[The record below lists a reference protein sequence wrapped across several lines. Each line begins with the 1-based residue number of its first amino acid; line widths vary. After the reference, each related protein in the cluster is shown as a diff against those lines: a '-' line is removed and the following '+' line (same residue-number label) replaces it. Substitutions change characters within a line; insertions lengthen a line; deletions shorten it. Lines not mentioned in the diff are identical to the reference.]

1 MMVLQAQANFMK
13 TAGTNPGLAPTQSP
27 LVPPSPLSVE
37 DLSNLLAVQEGQVKI
52 WIPMLSFFLTISDFL
67 KMKIDSLGL
76 MLKVGGGT
84 VSDLPTADIVASTLQ
99 V

>member
-52 WIPMLSFFLTISDFL
+52 
-67 KMKIDSLGL
+67 
-76 MLKVGGGT
+76 
-84 VSDLPTADIVASTLQ
+84 
-99 V
+99 